1 MTTLRKRTTSS
12 PVLNGGIIMADALTD
27 KERLLGFSDDE
38 DSLPSMSVKTRT
50 GSSTSSMTSKHGVN
64 IPPSVTSDVITE
76 NSTQSQYTAEAEE
89 VEGDIEI
96 FNKAI
101 HITNLEK
108 VDHATLLRKMHDRF
122 KKKVTKWEEL
132 AHSYS
137 RYAFAMNFTILVLQV
152 LQMILQQTAS
162 AWMMSERSILTN
174 KPKPKQSFLQNI
186 GIHKRSELKTEEVAR
201 GYFTDFLEV
210 FFSPHLLQTIH
221 SLLTALT
228 ALIAGLQLKLK
239 MSDKA
244 ERYRRGAKVYGRL
257 LRISTYYIMM
267 VESGGKIE
275 DVTGLW
281 REAMRKEGKW
291 IPLVRTFMPL

>member
-1 MTTLRKRTTSS
+1 MATLRKRTLTSS
-12 PVLNGGIIMADALTD
+12 PILPGDDVMSESTLE

-38 DSLPSMSVKTRT
+38 ES
-50 GSSTSSMTSKHGVN
+50 
-64 IPPSVTSDVITE
+64 IPPMKNGRGVTKQELAMPPSIASDVITDT
-76 NSTQSQYTAEAEE
+76 SAQSQYTAEAEE

-108 VDHATLLRKMHDRF
+108 VDHATLLHKMHDRF
-122 KKKVTKWEEL
+122 KKKVNKWEQL
-132 AHSYS
+132 AYTYS
-137 RYAFAMNFTILVLQV
+137 RYAFAMNFTILLLQV

-162 AWMMSERSILTN
+162 AWMVSERTILMERQ
-174 KPKPKQSFLQNI
+174 KPRTSFLHSL
-186 GIHKRSELKTEEVAR
+186 GIYKRSEWSGQAEGGSRAS
-201 GYFTDFLEV
+201 FSDFLNV
-210 FFSPHLLQTIH
+210 VFSPQFIQTTH

-267 VESGGKIE
+267 IESGGKIE

-281 REAMRKEGKW
+281 REAMKKEGKW
-291 IPLVRTFMPL
+291 IPLVRTFVPL

>member
-1 MTTLRKRTTSS
+1 MARTLPCGMLESSPLYLHTSNTMATLRKRTLTSS
-12 PVLNGGIIMADALTD
+12 PILPGDDVMSESTLE

-38 DSLPSMSVKTRT
+38 ES
-50 GSSTSSMTSKHGVN
+50 
-64 IPPSVTSDVITE
+64 IPPMKNGRGVTKQELAMPPSIASDVITDT
-76 NSTQSQYTAEAEE
+76 SAQSQYTAEAEE

-108 VDHATLLRKMHDRF
+108 VDHATLLHKMHDRF
-122 KKKVTKWEEL
+122 KKKVNKWEQL
-132 AHSYS
+132 AYTYS
-137 RYAFAMNFTILVLQV
+137 RYAFAMNFTILLLQV

-162 AWMMSERSILTN
+162 AWMVSERTILT
-174 KPKPKQSFLQNI
+174 
-186 GIHKRSELKTEEVAR
+186 T
-201 GYFTDFLEV
+201 
-210 FFSPHLLQTIH
+210 H

-267 VESGGKIE
+267 IESGGKIE

-281 REAMRKEGKW
+281 REAMKKEGKW
-291 IPLVRTFMPL
+291 IPLVRTFVPL